1 MANPHFKRI
10 LFFLQK
16 RFYNAVSSSTNP
28 NNSTKMVDRI
38 TDASYKRK
46 TSIEICN
53 STSHLSFHIQYLTKA
68 CGLSLDSAMSASKK
82 VTLVGKNKFHYDSV
96 VSCFKSHNFSDTHIA
111 QLIEKYPAVLQSRI
125 SSNVEPK
132 IQFLIQNGFD
142 GLLLP
147 EFVVSAPLI
156 FVRSL
161 DAQLKPLIALL
172 KDFVSSPEK
181 ILVSVRRGSWIVSA
195 DCEQLQQNLDYL
207 IEQGVPKNRIADMF
221 VWQPRCM
228 FHVNDRVK
236 YGVEKLKSMGI
247 SPSTPMFIH
256 ALRVILSLSESTWK
270 RKRKIFESLGWSY
283 DDFISTFI
291 RNPLCLCCSEEKLR
305 QSMDYFV
312 NTIKIDKQ
320 SVIGH
325 PKILMFSI
333 EKRIEPRYRFW
344 KILGE
349 RNLKRPAFIWMLDR
363 PENGFI
369 KHYVTK
375 YSDTDPDLL
384 QIYQKF
390 KEKTISPEG
399 EEDCI

>member
-53 STSHLSFHIQYLTKA
+53 STSHLSFRIQYLTKA
-68 CGLSLDSAMSASKK
+68 CGLSLDSAISASKK
-82 VTLVGKNKFHYDSV
+82 VKLDGKKKYHYDSV
-96 VSCFKSHNFSDTHIA
+96 VSFFKSHNFSDTHIA
-111 QLIEKYPAVLQSRI
+111 KLIEKYPGVLQLSI
-125 SSNVEPK
+125 SIKVEPK

-147 EFVVSAPLI
+147 EFVVSMPLI
-156 FVRSL
+156 LVRSL
-161 DAQLKPLIALL
+161 DAQLKPMIALL
-172 KDFVSSPEK
+172 KGFLSSPEK
-181 ILVSVRRGSWIVSA
+181 ILVSVRRGGSWCSNFERV
-195 DCEQLQQNLDYL
+195 QQNVDYL

-221 VWQPRCM
+221 LWHPMGMC
-228 FHVNDRVK
+228 HANDRVK
-236 YGVEKLKSMGI
+236 YGVEKLKSIGI

-256 ALRVILSLSESTWK
+256 ALRAILSLSESTWK

-283 DDFISTFI
+283 DDFISTI
-291 RNPLCLCCSEEKLR
+291 TRNPLCLCCSEEKLR

-320 SVIGH
+320 SVIGN
-325 PKILMFSI
+325 PKILMYSI
-333 EKRIEPRYRFW
+333 EKRVEPRYRIW

-363 PENGFI
+363 PENLFI
-369 KHYVTK
+369 KRYVTK
-375 YSDTDPDLL
+375 YSDTHPDLL
-384 QIYQKF
+384 QIYQKC

>member
-1 MANPHFKRI
+1 MANPHFKRV

-46 TSIEICN
+46 TNIEVCN
-53 STSHLSFHIQYLTKA
+53 STSHLSFHIQYLTNS

-82 VTLVGKNKFHYDSV
+82 VTLVGKNKHHYDSV
-96 VSCFKSHNFSDTHIA
+96 VSFFKSHNFSDTHIA

-125 SSNVEPK
+125 STNVEPK
-132 IQFLIQNGFD
+132 IQFLIQNGFN

-156 FVRSL
+156 LVRSL
-161 DAQLKPLIALL
+161 DAQLKPMIALL
-172 KDFVSSPEK
+172 KGFVSSPEK
-181 ILVSVRRGSWIVSA
+181 ILVSVRRGSWIVTA
-195 DCEQLQQNLDYL
+195 DCEQVQQNLDYL
-207 IEQGVPKNRIADMF
+207 IEQGVPKNRIADML

-228 FHVNDRVK
+228 CQVTERVK
-236 YGVEKLKSMGI
+236 YGVEMLKNMGI
-247 SPSTPMFIH
+247 SPSTAMYIH
-256 ALRVILSLSESTWK
+256 TLRVILSLSESTWK
-270 RKRKIFESLGWSY
+270 RKWKIFESLGWSY

-291 RNPLCLCCSEEKLR
+291 RSPLCLCCSEEKLR

-312 NTIKIDKQ
+312 NTLKIDKQ
-320 SVIGH
+320 SVIGY
-325 PKILMFSI
+325 PKVLMFSI
-333 EKRIEPRYRFW
+333 EKRVKPRYRFW

-363 PENGFI
+363 PENEFI

-384 QIYQKF
+384 QIYQKC
-390 KEKTISPEG
+390 KEKTNQS
-399 EEDCI
+399 C